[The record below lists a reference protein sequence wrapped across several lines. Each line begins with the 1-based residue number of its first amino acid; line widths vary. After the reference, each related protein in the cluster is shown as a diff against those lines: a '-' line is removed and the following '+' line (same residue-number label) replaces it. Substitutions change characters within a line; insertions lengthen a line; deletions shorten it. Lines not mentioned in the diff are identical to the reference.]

1 MTRYDP
7 LVLECQGRF
16 IIRRHKDVGNTLSTR
31 PNADGVQTS
40 WLVSENVTT
49 SAKIKCFMARH
60 RCTTLFYIKVFGESD
75 SEYGILLYDQII
87 NYVIS
92 LHCTVSD

>member
-16 IIRRHKDVGNTLSTR
+16 RQHKVVGNTLSTR

-49 SAKIKCFMARH
+49 SAIIKCFMARH
-60 RCTTLFYIKVFGESD
+60 RCTTLFSIKVFGESD
-75 SEYGILLYDQII
+75 SEWHII
-87 NYVIS
+87 I
-92 LHCTVSD
+92 